1 MTSANDK
8 YENAFQKNQNR
19 EKFVVHS
26 VTEENPK
33 VLNCKKNG

>member
-1 MTSANDK
+1 MSSRK
-8 YENAFQKNQNR
+8 IKI

-26 VTEENPK
+26 AAEENPK